1 MVTKKDYIEYLIS
14 TPVNYTCTNLAK
26 HLEDVSH
33 DAVNDYLHRERL
45 TAHHLWEQVK
55 PLLNDR
61 PETYLIV
68 DDSVQAKK
76 HAHKMD
82 LVQRQYSGNEGSV
95 VKGIGVVN
103 LVHTDGEDYYP
114 IDFRIYAK
122 DMDGKTKNDHF
133 REMLLNAK
141 QDKNIQAN
149 TVLFDSWYGSWE
161 NLKCVHRLGMV
172 FFTTLK
178 SNRLVSLSR
187 EAGYIH
193 LDEIEWT
200 DERLKEGVSVKLQK
214 VPFRVQLFKVVT
226 PHGDIDWI
234 ITNSDASL
242 TTDDVQDADTR
253 RWQVEQLHREL
264 KQLTSIIEK
273 CQCRKQRAQRNH
285 IACCYQAWLAIK
297 VKADE
302 LGKTLYATVHDLL
315 YEFLRAELRDPCIPA
330 LEVT

>member
-1 MVTKKDYIEYLIS
+1 MVTKKEYIEYLIS

-45 TAHHLWEQVK
+45 TARHLWEQVK
-55 PLLNDR
+55 PLLKDS
-61 PETYLIV
+61 PDACLIV

-76 HAHKMD
+76 HARKMEM
-82 LVQRQYSGNEGSV
+82 VKRQYSGNEGGLV
-95 VKGIGVVN
+95 QGIGVVN
-103 LVHTDGEDYYP
+103 LVHRDGETYYP

-122 DMDGKTKNDHF
+122 EMDGKTKNDHF
-133 REMLLNAK
+133 REMLLSAK
-141 QDKNIQAN
+141 QDKQIQ
-149 TVLFDSWYGSWE
+149 TKTILFDSWYGSWD
-161 NLKCVHRLGMV
+161 NLKRVHRLGMV

-178 SNRLVSLSR
+178 SNRMVSLSK
-187 EAGYIH
+187 EDGYIH
-193 LDEIEWT
+193 LEQIEWT
-200 DERLKEGVSVKLQK
+200 PERLEHGVSIKLKK

-234 ITNSDASL
+234 ITNSDALL
-242 TTDDVQDADTR
+242 TSDDVQDEDAK

-264 KQLTSIIEK
+264 KQLTGIEK

-297 VKADE
+297 VKADA

-315 YEFLRAELRDPCIPA
+315 YEFLRAELRDPRIPA
-330 LEVT
+330 LDSV

>member
-1 MVTKKDYIEYLIS
+1 MITKKDYIEYLIS

-26 HLEDVSH
+26 HMDNVSH
-33 DAVNDYLHRERL
+33 DTVNDYLHRERL
-45 TAHHLWEQVK
+45 TARHLWEQVS
-55 PLLNDR
+55 PLLNDG
-61 PETYLIV
+61 PEEYLIV

-76 HAHKMD
+76 HARKMD
-82 LVQRQYSGNEGSV
+82 LVKRQYSGNEGGLV
-95 VKGIGVVN
+95 QGIGVVN

-122 DMDGKTKNDHF
+122 EMDGKTKNDHF
-133 REMLLNAK
+133 REMLLNARH
-141 QDKNIQAN
+141 DKGIKAN

-178 SNRLVSLSR
+178 SNRLVSLSK

-193 LDEIEWT
+193 LDEIDWT
-200 DERLKEGVSVKLQK
+200 PDRLKHGVSVKLKK

-234 ITNSDASL
+234 ITNSDAPL
-242 TTDDVQDADTR
+242 TTDDVQDADAI
-253 RWQVEQLHREL
+253 RWQGEQLHREL
-264 KQLTSIIEK
+264 KQLTGIEK

-297 VKADE
+297 VKATS
-302 LGKTLYATVHDLL
+302 LGKTLYALVNDLL
-315 YEFLRAELRDPCIPA
+315 YEFLRAELRDPRIPA
-330 LEVT
+330 LDTA